1 MDHYAGIDV
10 SLECSSVCV
19 VDANGKILR
28 EARVASEPEAL
39 IAWFRS
45 LGFDLERIG
54 LEAGPLSQWLFAAMR
69 EAGLA
74 VELLETRHVRKA
86 FEAMPVK
93 SDRNDARGIAQLM
106 RLGWF
111 RPVHCKS
118 MSAQETRSLLTARK
132 LVQSKLRDVENSLRG
147 ILRGFGLKVG
157 KTTELEF
164 AGRIEELVAGHPHLQ
179 VIAKALLAV
188 RAVLRKEFAAF
199 EKQTRKMA
207 HSDARTRLLMSTP
220 AVGPIVALT
229 YASAID
235 DPARFK
241 SSKQA
246 GAHFGLTPK
255 KHQSGETDYTGRISK
270 IGDSSVRTA
279 LYEAAHIMLTKPVK
293 GCSQLKSWAMRI
305 ARRAGMSK
313 AKVALARR
321 LAVIMHRM
329 LADGTPFNGSLTGR
343 GTTVFGRVTTPGLLE
358 AKSLRRDDGSGQA
371 VAHQVAS

>member
-1 MDHYAGIDV
+1 MNHYAGIDV

-45 LGFDLERIG
+45 SGFGPERIG

-69 EAGLA
+69 KAGLA

-118 MSAQETRSLLTARK
+118 MSAQETRTLLTARK

-157 KTTELEF
+157 KTTEREF
-164 AGRIEELVAGHPHLQ
+164 AGRIKELVTDHPHLQ
-179 VIAKALLAV
+179 RIADALLAV
-188 RAVLRKEFAAF
+188 REALRKEFSAF
-199 EKQTRKMA
+199 EKQTRKMVR
-207 HSDARTRLLMSTP
+207 SDMQARLLTSIP
-220 AVGPIVALT
+220 AVGPIIALT

-235 DPARFK
+235 DPGRFK
-241 SSKQA
+241 SSKRV

-255 KHQSGETDYTGRISK
+255 RHQSGETDYTGRISK
-270 IGDSSVRTA
+270 IGDGSVRTA
-279 LYEAAHIMLTKPVK
+279 LYEAAHLMLTKPVK

-329 LADGTPFNGSLTGR
+329 LADGTPFNAAAAAT
-343 GTTVFGRVTTPGLLE
+343 
-358 AKSLRRDDGSGQA
+358 
-371 VAHQVAS
+371 